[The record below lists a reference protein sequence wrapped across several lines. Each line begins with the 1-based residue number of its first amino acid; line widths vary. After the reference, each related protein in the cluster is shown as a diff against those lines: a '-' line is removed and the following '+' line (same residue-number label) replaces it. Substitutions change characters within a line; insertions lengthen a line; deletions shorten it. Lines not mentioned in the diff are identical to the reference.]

1 MTVKNLKKQMRREVR
16 EAVRA
21 LEPAYCEEA
30 DERIAD
36 LVAGLPEYDE
46 ADTIFCFVGTA
57 DEIDTM
63 KLIRRAWEA
72 GKRVGV
78 PRCIKMGEMVVQEIR
93 SEEDLEDGSYGIRE
107 PKVECPEIGGGE
119 IDFVIVPCMTCSHDG
134 RRLGYGGGFYD
145 RFLSGIDVP
154 MAVICREK
162 IMRDDIIMEAHDRR
176 IGIVVS
182 EKGIERN

>member
-1 MTVKNLKKQMRREVR
+1 MNWLEIILGFVAGGGLLTLLTLGLRRKQVKNEVK
-16 EAVRA
+16 
-21 LEPAYCEEA
+21 
-30 DERIAD
+30 
-36 LVAGLPEYDE
+36 
-46 ADTIFCFVGTA
+46 A

-93 SEEDLEDGSYGIRE
+93 SEEDLENGSYGIRE
-107 PKVECPEIGGGE
+107 PKAECPEIGGGE

>member
-1 MTVKNLKKQMRREVR
+1 MTVKDLKKQMRREVR

-36 LVAGLPEYDE
+36 LIAELPEYDE

-93 SEEDLEDGSYGIRE
+93 SEEDLENGSYGIRE
-107 PKVECPEIGGGE
+107 PKAECPEIGGGE

>member
-1 MTVKNLKKQMRREVR
+1 MNWLEIILGFVAGGGLLTLLTLGLRRKQVKNEVK
-16 EAVRA
+16 
-21 LEPAYCEEA
+21 
-30 DERIAD
+30 
-36 LVAGLPEYDE
+36 
-46 ADTIFCFVGTA
+46 A

-93 SEEDLEDGSYGIRE
+93 SEEDLENGSYGIRE
-107 PKVECPEIGGGE
+107 PKAECPEIGGGE

-162 IMRDDIIMEAHDRR
+162 IMRDDIIMEAHDRK